1 MISKLTELNKNN
13 IVKSELNNNFNSLN
27 AYINELIND
36 INIKVKKQSSKLQN
50 RWETL
55 KNYYLEMFAEI
66 PEQKVKLKITRL
78 KHFINKFHSF

>member
-50 RWETL
+50 RRNT
-55 KNYYLEMFAEI
+55 
-66 PEQKVKLKITRL
+66 
-78 KHFINKFHSF
+78 